1 MAPITGASCKHS
13 QGSCQVPVSTV
24 GDGSLSPTSRDG
36 WQDHGLRPHQIH
48 GPRRCLGCFSQWECP
63 GNTGNKCLHAR
74 GPRLASLSL
83 HMEPAQR
90 RQELQGRSFWR
101 GEEGGHSRNPRV
113 WTVGLLTRS
122 PWWARGLWSGPRGIS
137 WEDWLYRLKGQG
149 PGAAESPL
157 PPLPATYIPRLCRNR
172 CIQAI
177 GSHKEQNEEGPQ
189 KRHMRECAG
198 Q

>member
-1 MAPITGASCKHS
+1 
-13 QGSCQVPVSTV
+13 
-24 GDGSLSPTSRDG
+24 
-36 WQDHGLRPHQIH
+36 
-48 GPRRCLGCFSQWECP
+48 
-63 GNTGNKCLHAR
+63 
-74 GPRLASLSL
+74 
-83 HMEPAQR
+83 MEPAQR

-101 GEEGGHSRNPRV
+101 GEEGGHSQNPWV

-122 PWWARGLWSGPRGIS
+122 PWWAHELWSGPRGIS

-157 PPLPATYIPRLCRNR
+157 PPLPATYIPRPCRDR

-177 GSHKEQNEEGPQ
+177 DSQKEQNEEGPQ